1 MSTVAEGLRECAL
14 AAGASAVFATGAGS
28 GRPLRVV
35 VAGGE
40 PYHRYALILV
50 D

>member
-1 MSTVAEGLRECAL
+1 MSTVAEGLCERAL
-14 AAGASAVFATGAGS
+14 AAGASDVSATGAGA

-35 VAGGE
+35 AAGGE

>member
-1 MSTVAEGLRECAL
+1 MSTVAEGLCERAL
-14 AAGASAVFATGAGS
+14 AAGASDVSATGA

-35 VAGGE
+35 AAGGE

>member
-1 MSTVAEGLRECAL
+1 MTTARHDLVGRLPEVVA
-14 AAGASAVFATGAGS
+14 
-28 GRPLRVV
+28 
-35 VAGGE
+35 AGGE